1 MAGFTRWV
9 LTGLMAVQLFYVG
22 MAWTGQINGR
32 VFCDVCADGSMGPE
46 DYFLEGAEVAVLCL
60 TKSGE
65 VLNYQAFTNSK
76 GTFTVAETMP
86 ESNRWQMCLARQIS
100 SIHQYCN
107 ILGDTVSARK
117 FSYSLSSG
125 RSYTVRPFSYQ
136 PVKTPMYC
144 QWMSGTSVVALMSLM
159 YLQSGWS
166 IYFTTYSRAI
176 VAIKDSWQ

>member
-1 MAGFTRWV
+1 MAGFARCV
-9 LTGLMAVQLFYVG
+9 LMGLIAVQLFYVG

-32 VFCDVCADGSMGPE
+32 VYCDVCADGSMGPE

-86 ESNRWQMCLARQIS
+86 ESNRWEMCLARQIS

-107 ILGDTVSARK
+107 MPGDTVSATK

-125 RSYTVRPFSYQ
+125 RSYMVRPFSYQ

-144 QWMSGTSVVALMSLM
+144 
-159 YLQSGWS
+159 
-166 IYFTTYSRAI
+166 R
-176 VAIKDSWQ
+176 